1 MLSLMPYKNIYNMCS
16 SSSLFTIHS
25 SYGFINENVICSCY
39 SGDKEGEKSKL
50 VSKWKPTTKGTLKR
64 MYRVPSNEEGRRL
77 LKEIALVL
85 SEDDHFVDASSHKV
99 ISFSNIDKY
108 TSLAALYA
116 LI

>member
-1 MLSLMPYKNIYNMCS
+1 
-16 SSSLFTIHS
+16 
-25 SYGFINENVICSCY
+25 
-39 SGDKEGEKSKL
+39 
-50 VSKWKPTTKGTLKR
+50 

-99 ISFSNIDKY
+99 ISFSNLDKY